1 MFNCVVGERGELVS
15 PPRSCEGQCL
25 WWKTQGMHCSRGL
38 VLNVLVLG
46 VGKTPPPGNS
56 STWVVDFGERA
67 IVVAHGQREM
77 GRTGYSTPTGQRG
90 ITCTMCMV

>member
-1 MFNCVVGERGELVS
+1 
-15 PPRSCEGQCL
+15 
-25 WWKTQGMHCSRGL
+25 MHCSRGL
-38 VLNVLVLG
+38 VLDVLVLGVLG
-46 VGKTPPPGNS
+46 VGKTPPPGNL

-90 ITCTMCMV
+90 MTCTMCMASMARMAWRQGWDQSRGTV